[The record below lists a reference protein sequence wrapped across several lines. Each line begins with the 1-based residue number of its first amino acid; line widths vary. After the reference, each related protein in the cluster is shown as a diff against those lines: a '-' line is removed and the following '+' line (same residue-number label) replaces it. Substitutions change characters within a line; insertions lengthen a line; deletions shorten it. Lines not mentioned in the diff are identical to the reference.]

1 MEKKRVSS
9 YRVSPPGTGAKLKKW
24 VKSER
29 CNIDMFE
36 ILQQP
41 EQKQH
46 KSNSGPDDTACHRPG
61 NDIIVQMTR
70 LVPHN
75 PLVGRQGSQCQSCE
89 GIHNEIYPKHLSDC
103 QRRLCS

>member
-1 MEKKRVSS
+1 MGKEKRQIE
-9 YRVSPPGTGAKLKKW
+9 L
-24 VKSER
+24 SER

-75 PLVGRQGSQCQSCE
+75 PLVGGKEANAKAAKVSIMRFTQS
-89 GIHNEIYPKHLSDC
+89 I
-103 QRRLCS
+103 

>member
-1 MEKKRVSS
+1 MEKGKFISGKPSGNRRKVKEMDKEKRQIE
-9 YRVSPPGTGAKLKKW
+9 L
-24 VKSER
+24 SER

-41 EQKQH
+41 EQEQH
-46 KSNSGPDDTACHRPG
+46 KSNSSPDDTSCHRPG

-75 PLVGRQGSQCQSCE
+75 PLVGKEANAKAAKVSIMRFTQS
-89 GIHNEIYPKHLSDC
+89 I
-103 QRRLCS
+103 